1 MRRVIA
7 IGALAGAF
15 LLVLAVPASAKKAP
29 GMLFHDGEIVDTFV
43 VPAPL
48 PHGGIDPLYTFTNG
62 VEGQLSVTAVAP
74 GDGPYHGGKWAV
86 SMVTFSPGVT
96 PYLITS
102 DAAVFAAQAAGDVT
116 IVRTP
121 EADNHC
127 PVHK

>member
-1 MRRVIA
+1 MRRLLATVA
-7 IGALAGAF
+7 LVGAMVTVLAG
-15 LLVLAVPASAKKAP
+15 PASAKEF
-29 GMLFHDGEIVDTFV
+29 GMLYHDGQIVRTFV
-43 VPAPL
+43 VPSPL

-86 SMVTFSPGVT
+86 SMVTFNAGVA

-116 IVRTP
+116 ILRTP

-127 PVHK
+127 PVLK